1 MAMTAYWLA
10 DRPQR
15 FAAPWP
21 VEKTARMLREKGEY
35 DILKALGLWSF
46 GSLGQEISQ
55 PPNN

>member
-1 MAMTAYWLA
+1 
-10 DRPQR
+10 
-15 FAAPWP
+15 
-21 VEKTARMLREKGEY
+21 MLGEKGEY